1 MTRNFHRWL
10 IIAVIVILAG
20 GMAMTLWSVQREDN
34 LQRTDLLTKTRH
46 LSKDI
51 NTGYLA
57 NLTGSESDLRSTG
70 YITLRDQMIKIP
82 QGDPDIRFAYLLG
95 QRPDGA
101 VIFYADSASTDSADY
116 SPPGQVYSEAS
127 ATLLDTFSS
136 GRETTEGPLTDR
148 WGTWV
153 SALVPV
159 TDPMTGRVIAVLG
172 TDIDAHNWNI
182 HIIMASAPA
191 VMAMLVLVFLLL
203 VFFYILERNEK
214 EKQIL
219 LASEATIKE
228 SENRYR
234 TVFESTGTAMVI
246 LNEDTSIGFANKE
259 FFHLT
264 GYSQEE
270 IDSKRSWTEFI
281 FRDDLEKMIEQHRLR
296 RENPEK
302 ALKQYEFRLI
312 TKSGDI
318 RSVLLTIDLLPG
330 TKNSVGSLI
339 DITDQKTTEAI
350 IDRYASEITHYAEAL
365 TRSTDRLNLL
375 NSITWHDI
383 LNQVTA
389 ILGYLELMK
398 MKYPDSPLQEL
409 IDKEM
414 QAARNVRTQIM
425 FTKEYQE
432 IGVQSPQWFDL
443 KKVIVSAAS
452 GLPFSAVELV
462 VQVGKVELRADPM
475 FEKVFYTLLENA
487 LRHGETVTTI
497 EFSCSVVPDGLVVTY
512 QDDGAGVPGEYKVA
526 IFQRKY
532 FRHTGFGLFLSRTIL
547 GITGM
552 TIRETGTYGKGARF
566 EILVPV
572 EEYRFP

>member
-1 MTRNFHRWL
+1 MVRNFHRWL
-10 IIAVIVILAG
+10 IISIIIILAG
-20 GMAMTLWSVQREDN
+20 GMALTLWSVQREDN

-46 LSKDI
+46 MSKDLS
-51 NTGYLA
+51 TADLV

-70 YITLRDQMIKIP
+70 YTTLKDQMIKI
-82 QGDPDIRFAYLLG
+82 QSVDEDIRFAYLLG

-101 VIFYADSASTDSADY
+101 VIFYADSASSDSEDY
-116 SPPGQVYSEAS
+116 SPPGQVYPEAS
-127 ATLLDTFSS
+127 ATLLDIFSS
-136 GRETTEGPLTDR
+136 GRETTEGPLADR

-159 TDPMTGRVIAVLG
+159 TDPMTGKVIAVLG
-172 TDIDAHNWNI
+172 TDVDAQNWNI

-191 VMAMLVLVFLLL
+191 VMGMLVLVFLLL

-219 LASEATIKE
+219 LASEATIRE

-246 LNEDTSIGFANKE
+246 LNEDTSVGFANKE
-259 FFHLT
+259 FFRLT
-264 GYSQEE
+264 GYSRED
-270 IDSKRSWTEFI
+270 IDKKRSWTEFI

-296 RENPEK
+296 RENSKK

-318 RSVLLTIDLLPG
+318 RSILLTIDLLPG
-330 TKNSVGSLI
+330 TKCSVGSLI

-389 ILGYLELMK
+389 IF
-398 MKYPDSPLQEL
+398 
-409 IDKEM
+409 
-414 QAARNVRTQIM
+414 R
-425 FTKEYQE
+425 
-432 IGVQSPQWFDL
+432 
-443 KKVIVSAAS
+443 VS
-452 GLPFSAVELV
+452 
-462 VQVGKVELRADPM
+462 
-475 FEKVFYTLLENA
+475 
-487 LRHGETVTTI
+487 
-497 EFSCSVVPDGLVVTY
+497 
-512 QDDGAGVPGEYKVA
+512 
-526 IFQRKY
+526 
-532 FRHTGFGLFLSRTIL
+532 
-547 GITGM
+547 
-552 TIRETGTYGKGARF
+552 
-566 EILVPV
+566 
-572 EEYRFP
+572 

>member
-82 QGDPDIRFAYLLG
+82 QGDPDISFAYLLG

-101 VIFYADSASTDSADY
+101 VIFYADSSSPDSADY

-159 TDPMTGRVIAVLG
+159 TDPMTGKVIAVLG
-172 TDIDAHNWNI
+172 TDVDAHNWNI

-203 VFFYILERNEK
+203 VFFYIMERNEK

-219 LASEATIKE
+219 LASEATIRE

-264 GYSQEE
+264 GYSQED
-270 IDSKRSWTEFI
+270 IDKKRSWTEFI

-312 TKSGDI
+312 YK
-318 RSVLLTIDLLPG
+318 
-330 TKNSVGSLI
+330 
-339 DITDQKTTEAI
+339 
-350 IDRYASEITHYAEAL
+350 
-365 TRSTDRLNLL
+365 
-375 NSITWHDI
+375 
-383 LNQVTA
+383 
-389 ILGYLELMK
+389 
-398 MKYPDSPLQEL
+398 
-409 IDKEM
+409 
-414 QAARNVRTQIM
+414 
-425 FTKEYQE
+425 
-432 IGVQSPQWFDL
+432 IG
-443 KKVIVSAAS
+443 
-452 GLPFSAVELV
+452 
-462 VQVGKVELRADPM
+462 
-475 FEKVFYTLLENA
+475 
-487 LRHGETVTTI
+487 
-497 EFSCSVVPDGLVVTY
+497 
-512 QDDGAGVPGEYKVA
+512 
-526 IFQRKY
+526 
-532 FRHTGFGLFLSRTIL
+532 
-547 GITGM
+547 
-552 TIRETGTYGKGARF
+552 
-566 EILVPV
+566 
-572 EEYRFP
+572 